1 MLVFLARR
9 LVALVLILLTMTFIV
24 FCLQRVVPTDPVRAL
39 AGPNAPV
46 EVVDRMREEM
56 GLNDP
61 LPVQYGRFVAGL
73 VEGDLGTS
81 VRTRKP
87 IAEDLARYAPASI
100 ELMIWALILGVA
112 AGSLVAVVQSLR
124 RRTDGLR
131 LLLMAAGSLP
141 IFLTALLLT
150 LIFWFDL
157 GWLPGAGRLS
167 IRGFD
172 AGPTGLLVL
181 DGLIQGRLDVVGN
194 AIAHL
199 ILPATA
205 LALPIAVAVARSL
218 HGSLVAVL
226 RQPYIRTARGNGLTE
241 RRVILRHGVRNA
253 AAAPLAMVGL
263 QIGLLFANLL
273 IVERIFAW
281 PGLGLYTV
289 QAFDSSDLPA
299 VLGVAVVFGAFY
311 VIVNIVVDVLQSWAD
326 PRVRL
331 G

>member
-1 MLVFLARR
+1 MLAFLARR
-9 LVALVLILLTMTFIV
+9 LVGLVFILLTMTFIV

-39 AGPNAPV
+39 AGPNAPT
-46 EVVDRMREEM
+46 EVVEQLREKM

-61 LPVQYGRFVAGL
+61 LLVQYGRFVTGL
-73 VEGDLGTS
+73 AAGDLGTS

-87 IAEDLARYAPASI
+87 IIEDLARYAPASI
-100 ELMIWALILGVA
+100 ELMLWALVFGVA
-112 AGSLVAVVQSLR
+112 AGGFVAFLQSLGGR
-124 RRTDGLR
+124 SNGLR
-131 LLLMAAGSLP
+131 LALLAAGSLP
-141 IFLTALLLT
+141 IFLTALLLI
-150 LIFWFDL
+150 LFFWFDL

-167 IRGFD
+167 VRGFTP
-172 AGPTGLLVL
+172 GPTEFYVL
-181 DGLIQGRLDVVGN
+181 DGIIQGKPKVAID

-199 ILPATA
+199 ILPAAT

-241 RRVILRHGVRNA
+241 RRVVLRHGIRNA

-299 VLGVAVVFGAFY
+299 VLGVAVVFGA
-311 VIVNIVVDVLQSWAD
+311 VLVVVNIVVDVLQSWAD